1 MNQPVT
7 GRRGS
12 IGHRRRVAALV
23 AGAVVAATLTAGGH
37 PVAGGPLPDAPPA
50 PGGGGITVEILTDQL
65 TDPTVAAAEVEAL
78 GGSILDM
85 TPSGV
90 LLARVPLGRL
100 ASLRAS
106 SSGYVR
112 APEPLDVRP
121 HPADAARGS
130 GDRLGLSAADVH
142 ITTTNADRW
151 HRAGLTG
158 AGVRVGVIDFF
169 NVPAHWDEPTMGPP
183 PRPNVNAVCFDAGRD
198 CIGEM
203 FAPVPRPGDDH
214 GPAVVELIRDMAPD
228 AEIFIGRATTESDYY
243 RLVDWFAER
252 GVRIVN
258 RSLGSRYDGP
268 GDGRGALTAVADY
281 AVGRNITWVNSV
293 GNNAIERYYR
303 QPVRLA
309 GDLVAFGPSGNDT
322 WLPFV
327 GCIALAGIRWAGDWD
342 RPPAER
348 TDYDA
353 FLIRAPA
360 GNPAAGEVFASATA
374 RQTAGAPPLENFALG
389 QVCPGPGQQF
399 FLQVRLVSGSPEGDV
414 LEVLDYADGIGRWT
428 QAAYSAAAP
437 VVDSRSPGVLAVG
450 AIDPPGSG
458 RIGNYSSRGPTN
470 DGRITPALAAPSGI
484 ASATFGGTFS
494 GTSAS
499 APVVAGAAALLLGA
513 GLASDARS
521 LGDLVRHSVIDRGPA
536 GRDTAYGTG
545 ELHLPPPPSSTQ
557 MADPATYRPLPTPV
571 RVLDTRPASAIGPG
585 AAIGDPWAGR
595 IIDLPVSAI
604 PGADPASVTAVA
616 ANVTIVEAER
626 IGFTQA
632 FPTRRAALASFSN
645 SNIDTSRQT
654 RPNLMIVPVGEDGR
668 YSIYTTSG
676 GHVLVDV
683 LGTFA
688 TPAGSADQPVRAG
701 RLVGLERSQRVLDTR
716 GRGTPV
722 MTGTRVAFGLPT
734 GVDPTYVAAL
744 VVNVTATDTRGTGF
758 VQAIPAGRA
767 DQVGR
772 TSTLNLST
780 GSTVANTTIVPVTDG
795 GVELYV
801 DLGPGGS
808 AHLIADVTGYVTS
821 DRAPSS
827 TDGRFVALRPG
838 RAFDSRR
845 AGAVLRSGEEV
856 EVRAADV
863 AGLALPRRS
872 SAVVW
877 NLTVSGTSG
886 PGFLQAWPS
895 GALAPETSALN
906 WTSPDTTTANAAIVP
921 ASSDGVLRLRVD
933 AGPLAAGRPLTHV
946 IVDVFGYL
954 T

>member
-1 MNQPVT
+1 MSRSAT
-7 GRRGS
+7 RLRRSPGQF
-12 IGHRRRVAALV
+12 RRRIGALV
-23 AGAVVAATLTAGGH
+23 ASAVAVAAIGGGSAAGN
-37 PVAGGPLPDAPPA
+37 PP
-50 PGGGGITVEILTDQL
+50 PEEPPPHGGITVEILTDQL
-65 TDPTVAAAEVEAL
+65 TDPATAVAEVEAL
-78 GGSILDM
+78 GGRIIDV

-90 LLARVPLGRL
+90 VLARVPAIRL
-100 ASLRAS
+100 ATLRATG
-106 SSGYVR
+106 SGYVR
-112 APEPLDVRP
+112 VPERLDLRP
-121 HPADAARGS
+121 RPIIGGPADTPELALTS
-130 GDRLGLSAADVH
+130 TEVH
-142 ITTTNADRW
+142 IAAANADNW

-158 AGVRVGVIDFF
+158 ARVRVGVIDFF
-169 NVPAHWDEPTMGPP
+169 NVPAYWDERTMGPR

-198 CIGEM
+198 CVGEL
-203 FAPVPRPGDDH
+203 FGPVPQIGDDH
-214 GPAVVELIRDMAPD
+214 GPAVVELIRDIAPD

-243 RLVDWFAER
+243 RLVDWFADQ
-252 GVRIVN
+252 GIRIVN

-281 AVGRNITWVNSV
+281 AVSRNITWVNSV
-293 GNNAIERYYR
+293 GNNGLDRYYR
-303 QPVRLA
+303 QPVRLV

-322 WLPFV
+322 WLPFI

-360 GNPAAGEVFASATA
+360 GNPAAGQVFASATA
-374 RQTAGAPPLENFALG
+374 RQTEGAPPLENFALG
-389 QVCPGPGQQF
+389 QLCPGAGQQF
-399 FLQVRLVSGSPEGDV
+399 YLQVRLVSGSPDGDV
-414 LEVLDYADGIGRWT
+414 LEVLDYGDGIARWT

-458 RIGNYSSRGPTN
+458 RIGAYSSRGPTN

-484 ASATFGGTFS
+484 PSSTFGGTFS

-499 APVVAGAAALLLGA
+499 APVVAGAAALLLGS
-513 GLASDARS
+513 GLATDARS
-521 LGDLVRHSVIDRGPA
+521 LADLVRHSVIDRGPP

-545 ELHLPPPPSSTQ
+545 ELRLPPPPT
-557 MADPATYRPLPTPV
+557 AGTTAAPATYRPLPAPV
-571 RVLDTRPASAIGPG
+571 RVLDTRPASAIGPA

-595 IIDLPVSAI
+595 IIELPVSAI
-604 PGADPASVTAVA
+604 PDVEVDRVTAIA
-616 ANVTIVEAER
+616 ANVTVVEAER
-626 IGFTQA
+626 VGFTQA

-645 SNIDTSRQT
+645 SNVDARGQT
-654 RPNLMIVPVGEDGR
+654 RPNLMIVPVGADGR

-688 TPAGSADQPVRAG
+688 TPDGPVDERVRAG
-701 RLVGLERSQRVLDTR
+701 RLVGLDRSQRVLDTR
-716 GRGTPV
+716 GRGVPV
-722 MTGTRVAFGLPT
+722 ATGELVSFGLPS
-734 GVDPTYVAAL
+734 GVDPTHVQAL
-744 VVNVTATDTRGTGF
+744 VVNVTATDTRGAGF

-767 DQVGR
+767 DQIGR
-772 TSTLNLST
+772 TSTLNLSD
-780 GSTVANTTIVPVTDG
+780 GVTVANTTIVPVADG
-795 GVELYV
+795 RVELFV
-801 DLGPGGS
+801 ELGPGGS

-821 DRAPSS
+821 DRAPAS
-827 TDGRFVALRPG
+827 TSGRFVALRPG
-838 RAFDSRR
+838 RAYDSRR
-845 AGAVLRSGEEV
+845 AGPLLRSGEEV

-863 AGLALPRRS
+863 AGVALPRRS

-877 NLTVSGTSG
+877 NLTVTGTAD
-886 PGFLQAWPS
+886 PGFLQAWPA
-895 GALAPETSALN
+895 GAPAPETSALN
-906 WTSPDTTTANAAIVP
+906 WTTPGTTTANAAIVP